1 MIALCD
7 KVGGY
12 TFNNRE
18 IIFDKKLIERMLNDL
33 NVNKTLCFAT
43 KSKLFFTILEINP
56 KQKTKL
62 IVSTSDQLGKDDVF
76 LIDLTEDYKRYDFD
90 KLNKRPKETSGSI
103 LYCVDQKLPS
113 DKRVVLPSNKF
124 CFYEEEVVE
133 DHSFDCV
140 VKKLVFKREEN

>member
-1 MIALCD
+1 MRMIALCD

-18 IIFDKKLIERMLNDL
+18 IIFDKKLIRRMLDDL
-33 NVNKTLCFAT
+33 NTNETLCFAT

-56 KQKTKL
+56 KQKTTL
-62 IVSTSDQLGKDDVF
+62 MVSTSDKLRENDVF
-76 LIDLTEDYKRYDFD
+76 LIDLTEDYKRYIEDCSD
-90 KLNKRPKETSGSI
+90 VI

-124 CFYEEEVVE
+124 CFYEEEIVE
-133 DHSFDCV
+133 DHNFDCV

>member
-1 MIALCD
+1 MKMIALCD

-33 NVNKTLCFAT
+33 NVNETLCFAT

-56 KQKTKL
+56 KQKAKL
-62 IVSTSDQLGKDDVF
+62 IVSTSDQLRKDDVF
-76 LIDLTEDYKRYDFD
+76 LIDLTEDYKRYIEDCSD
-90 KLNKRPKETSGSI
+90 VT

-113 DKRVVLPSNKF
+113 DKRVVFPNNKF

>member
-1 MIALCD
+1 MKMIALCD

-18 IIFDKKLIERMLNDL
+18 IIFDKKLIERMLSDL
-33 NVNKTLCFAT
+33 NANETLCFAI

-62 IVSTSDQLGKDDVF
+62 IISTSDQLGKDDVF
-76 LIDLTEDYKRYDFD
+76 LIDLTEDYKRYIEDCSD
-90 KLNKRPKETSGSI
+90 VI
-103 LYCVDQKLPS
+103 LYYVDQKLPS
-113 DKRVVLPSNKF
+113 DKHVVLPSNKF
-124 CFYEEEVVE
+124 YFYEEEIVE
-133 DHSFDCV
+133 EHNFDCV